1 MSASRG
7 GAKREGERIPSRFH
21 AVSTEADKELDLTK
35 PPDHDLS
42 QNQESDA

>member
-1 MSASRG
+1 MRASRG

-21 AVSTEADKELDLTK
+21 AVSTEPEKGLDLMK